1 MNLYFTRHGET
12 EWNVKKKI
20 QGTTDTSLNENG
32 IRQAKLL
39 AQTLLNKR
47 ESGAFHPVRV
57 YNSPYL
63 RAAQTAQIVADA
75 LDIPC
80 ETMDGLREM
89 DLGEWEGLNWDIIRA
104 EYGERYLFWN
114 SHRRFVHTPGGENY
128 DEVLGRTL
136 AALDEILARETE
148 DVLIVTH
155 SAVLMA
161 LRCYLAGLPFEE
173 MVRCFRTKNT
183 ELVMLEE
190 TEIRQAVRRYKA
202 GE

>member
-1 MNLYFTRHGET
+1 M
-12 EWNVKKKI
+12 
-20 QGTTDTSLNENG
+20 
-32 IRQAKLL
+32 
-39 AQTLLNKR
+39 
-47 ESGAFHPVRV
+47 
-57 YNSPYL
+57 
-63 RAAQTAQIVADA
+63 
-75 LDIPC
+75 
-80 ETMDGLREM
+80 
-89 DLGEWEGLNWDIIRA
+89 
-104 EYGERYLFWN
+104 
-114 SHRRFVHTPGGENY
+114 
-128 DEVLGRTL
+128 
-136 AALDEILARETE
+136 DEILARETE